1 MGNYRRKSVSFI
13 SKLSRFLILLIAK
26 QIGQEKSG
34 ARKEQKSPN
43 LSINISGKCLS
54 LLENLFNY
62 DEYTRIKEV
71 AQIHSRVQNSDDSW
85 LQDQKYSEEASQVIH

>member
-13 SKLSRFLILLIAK
+13 SKLSRFLIVLIAK

-43 LSINISGKCLS
+43 LSISISGKCLS

-62 DEYTRIKEV
+62 DEYTRIEEV

-85 LQDQKYSEEASQVIH
+85 LQDEKYSEEASQVIH

>member
-13 SKLSRFLILLIAK
+13 SKLSRFFILLIAK

-62 DEYTRIKEV
+62 DEYTRIEEV

-85 LQDQKYSEEASQVIH
+85 LQDEKYSEEASQVIH

>member
-1 MGNYRRKSVSFI
+1 MSKKSFWSWKARMGNYRRKSVSFI
-13 SKLSRFLILLIAK
+13 SKLSRFLIVLIAK

-62 DEYTRIKEV
+62 DEYTRIEEV

-85 LQDQKYSEEASQVIH
+85 L